1 MSYARR
7 IDGNHAEIVRVLTS
21 CGATVLDLSR
31 VGCGCPEICVGYLG
45 ENTFMEIKANIKKKL
60 TPAQVKFWE
69 RWKGK
74 VVRINSPDEAL
85 IAIGAT
91 KF

>member
-1 MSYARR
+1 
-7 IDGNHAEIVRVLTS
+7 
-21 CGATVLDLSR
+21 
-31 VGCGCPEICVGYLG
+31 
-45 ENTFMEIKANIKKKL
+45 MEIKANIKKKL